1 MSLSPL
7 PAFPADR
14 YLSWPEIDAF
24 CQDLARARPDR
35 VHLEELG
42 RSRQGRPLYLLTL
55 ALPGGAPVQDRPA
68 FWLDAGTHASEWTG
82 VSAALFTLHRW
93 LQALDRGEDEPT
105 DWFLHHAAHVLPC
118 MSPDG
123 YDALHRGAPFLRSS
137 LRPPREDQLRQG
149 LEPCDM
155 DGDGQIRW
163 MRWRHPAGPYVQDEE
178 IPLMLRR
185 RRLDDDPAAAFFAC
199 AEGRFLE
206 WDGHAWVTAPLR
218 HGLDLNRNFPGNW
231 QPFQMFG
238 MDGGTAPLSEPE
250 SRAASDAVAARPRI
264 AAALTNHT
272 YTGALLTQPYR
283 EPSPLSTADI
293 DLMEGMA
300 RDAVR
305 DTGYRVIR
313 VHPDFVYDPKQP
325 IVGVWADTL
334 STVFGLPGY
343 TLELWDPF
351 AFAGV
356 ENARPAEF
364 FRLPDEAL
372 VRGLL
377 RRFTGDLDGA
387 APASPWRPFD
397 HPQLGP
403 VELGGI
409 DYLRTV
415 RNPPQSLLPAECER
429 GFQVADRLRR
439 ALPRLSVTVQVCP
452 LGEGLSELT
461 VQVENQGHLPTSALP
476 FAEARGLA
484 APLHLR
490 LEPGPGVQAISGE
503 PAVALGH
510 LDGWGSM
517 RVAGSRHAIYPGLPN
532 RGHRAQARW
541 ILRGSGTVQV
551 SWEAGRA
558 GRGLREVALT

>member
-1 MSLSPL
+1 MP
-7 PAFPADR
+7 PAPHHPGDR
-14 YLSWPEIDAF
+14 YLSFPEIQAW
-24 CQDLARARPDR
+24 CQDLAAARPDR
-35 VHLEELG
+35 VTLETVG
-42 RSRQGRPLYLLTL
+42 HSRQGRPLLLLTL
-55 ALPGGAPVQDRPA
+55 ALPGAAPVADRPA
-68 FWLDAGTHASEWTG
+68 FWLDGGTHASEWTG
-82 VSAALFTLHRW
+82 VMAALYSLSRW
-93 LQALDRGEDEPT
+93 VRGLDEGDPELV
-105 DWFLHHAAHVLPC
+105 DWFTHHAAHVLPC

-123 YDALHRGAPFLRSS
+123 YQALVEGAPFLRSS
-137 LRPPREDQLRQG
+137 LRPPREDQLRVG

-155 DGDGQIRW
+155 DGDGQVRW

-185 RRLDDDPAAAFFAC
+185 RRLDDDPSAAFFAC

-206 WDGHAWVTAPLR
+206 WDGHAWVAAPLR
-218 HGLDLNRNFPGNW
+218 HGLDLNRNFPGHW

-264 AAALTNHT
+264 GAALTNHT

-283 EPSPLSTADI
+283 DPSPLSTADV

-356 ENARPAEF
+356 DNPRPAEF

-377 RRFTGDLDGA
+377 RRFTAELDGA
-387 APASPWRPFD
+387 APASPWRPYD

-415 RNPPQSLLPAECER
+415 RNPPLSLLPAECQR
-429 GFQVADRLRR
+429 GFAVADRLRR
-439 ALPRLSVTVQVCP
+439 ALPRLDVTVQVQP
-452 LGEGLSELT
+452 LGGDLSALT
-461 VQVENQGHLPTSALP
+461 VQVENRGHLPTSALP

-484 APLHLR
+484 APVHLR
-490 LEPGPGVQAISGE
+490 LQPGPGVEPVSGA
-503 PAVALGH
+503 PAVELGH

-517 RVAGSRHAIYPGLPN
+517 RVAASRHAVYPGLPH
-532 RGHRAQARW
+532 RGHRGLARW
-541 ILRGSGTVQV
+541 VLRGAGTVQV
-551 SWEAGRA
+551 RWEGGRA
-558 GRGLREVALT
+558 GRGQLEVALP